1 MQATATPLPSVSTG
15 ATGRPAEA
23 RHDIYVSIHKALRHF
38 MLDTLLRVGS
48 LEVTDEAEVASVLGQ
63 VDALLAQCRAH
74 IEHENHFV
82 HPALEAANR
91 GISAR
96 IAHEHDE
103 HHEAIAA
110 LAEEVR
116 QLRAAAPARRVALAL
131 RLYHQLSLFVADNFH
146 HMHHEES
153 AHNAAL
159 WDFYSD
165 AELEALHGRLL
176 ASLPP
181 REVFQVSRW
190 MIPAMAPRER
200 ADMLAGVRATAPEG
214 VFEAL
219 VDHVRPHL
227 DDTAWSRLALAIGE
241 PR

>member
-1 MQATATPLPSVSTG
+1 MQATAHPLPPVHDRSAG
-15 ATGRPAEA
+15 AQGEA
-23 RHDIYVSIHKALRHF
+23 RHDLYLTIHKALRHF
-38 MLDTLLRVGS
+38 MLDTLLRVGA
-48 LEVTDEAEVASVLGQ
+48 LEVTDEAEVATVLGQ

-82 HPALEAANR
+82 HPALEAAS
-91 GISAR
+91 GGSSAR

-103 HHEAIAA
+103 HHEAIDA
-110 LAEEVR
+110 LAEDAR
-116 QLRAAAPARRVALAL
+116 QLRATAPDRRAAPAR
-131 RLYHQLSLFVADNFH
+131 RLYHQLSLFVADNFR

-153 AHNAAL
+153 VHNAAL
-159 WDFYSD
+159 WDHYTD
-165 AELEALHGRLL
+165 GELEALHRRLL

-181 REVFQVSRW
+181 GEVFQVSRW

-200 ADMLAGVRATAPEG
+200 AQMLAGVRASAPEG

-227 DDTAWSRLALAIGE
+227 DDTAWARLALAIGS